1 MENETKKA
9 KVCDICGEE
18 ANIICFDCVNYYC
31 DSCSNFIHGK
41 KINKEHKKEKIY

>member
-1 MENETKKA
+1 MENETNKA

-31 DSCSNFIHGK
+31 D
-41 KINKEHKKEKIY
+41 